1 MHLADA
7 FIQSDLQ
14 YIQAIHFL
22 SVCVFPG
29 NRTHNLGGANAM
41 LYHRTARLCL
51 KFCIYISLIP
61 GLCFTILTFV
71 QKSHNCKKNAESHAE
86 LISMQKQVP
95 LKDKHFPKTAKTHE
109 QDYLAL
115 VQPHTGKWKTVI
127 TFAACCKW
135 HTSDRQ
141 HESFHTSFLK
151 CFKCRAANM
160 CVSVNRESSSWR
172 NAVKP
177 VQINPCERLNLTL
190 AKFDSLYFACHL

>member
-1 MHLADA
+1 M
-7 FIQSDLQ
+7 
-14 YIQAIHFL
+14 

-86 LISMQKQVP
+86 LISHAETSSLKLQRLTSRTIWP
-95 LKDKHFPKTAKTHE
+95 LSNRTQE
-109 QDYLAL
+109 
-115 VQPHTGKWKTVI
+115 TGKQSLPLQLVANDTL
-127 TFAACCKW
+127 
-135 HTSDRQ
+135 Q

-160 CVSVNRESSSWR
+160 CVS
-172 NAVKP
+172 
-177 VQINPCERLNLTL
+177 
-190 AKFDSLYFACHL
+190 